1 MKLILAVIRIARM
14 GETKAAL
21 AEAGLPSFT
30 AMPVLGRG
38 RGHGD
43 LEKINRAK
51 ESKNSPAI
59 PDDAMSFVPEEP
71 RLKSKRMIT
80 LVVTDDK
87 KDLAVETLLK
97 ANRTNMS
104 GDGKIFVVEALDSY
118 SVHSGVSGDETLD

>member
-1 MKLILAVIRIARM
+1 MKLILAIIRIAKM

-43 LEKINRAK
+43 LEKISQAK
-51 ESKNSPAI
+51 ESETSPI
-59 PDDAMSFVPEEP
+59 ILEDVMSFVPEEP

-80 LVVTDDK
+80 LVVMDEK
-87 KDLAVETLLK
+87 KDLAVETLIK
-97 ANRTNMS
+97 ANRTGKS
-104 GDGKIFVVEALDSY
+104 GDGRIFVVEALDSY
-118 SVHSGVSGDETLD
+118 SVHSGVSGNETLD